1 MVAPFS
7 HLVVKKNHFKK
18 VSLKGEART
27 FLEFPADFTSFLSS
41 PVCIHMINLF
51 FAKEVRIVLSQPGI
65 FLNQKNAALLRRK
78 AESMRDRQSTMSL
91 RVTQL
96 EFEQGLSPTNG
107 HALSCLPCY
116 FLSEKTLKLTSHVNE
131 TMVSPTVKQHFS
143 YTRMAAWF
151 L

>member
-1 MVAPFS
+1 
-7 HLVVKKNHFKK
+7 
-18 VSLKGEART
+18 
-27 FLEFPADFTSFLSS
+27 
-41 PVCIHMINLF
+41 
-51 FAKEVRIVLSQPGI
+51 
-65 FLNQKNAALLRRK
+65 
-78 AESMRDRQSTMSL
+78 MRDRQSTMSS

-151 L
+151 LQ